1 MIMRWNMKTSLKYCT
16 QYFVVAVLA
25 VGLLGCSD
33 KRVTVLGPQKWEDL
47 ELRVEARPSPIRV
60 GMNEFIVI
68 ASRDVYKPGVGLIVN
83 IRASEQAEWR
93 QAIQDGFTGVYRR
106 AVQVDDPQT
115 QSLFVHV
122 RRSSND
128 NDETVLTFPLNQQ
141 RLSQLVKPVEK

>member
-1 MIMRWNMKTSLKYCT
+1 MIIRWNMKFGIRQWA
-16 QYFVVAVLA
+16 QYFIAAVLVA
-25 VGLLGCSD
+25 GLFGCSD
-33 KRVTVLGPQKWEDL
+33 KGAIVLGPQQWEDL

-68 ASRDVYKPGVGLIVN
+68 ASREVYKPGVGLIVK

-115 QSLFVHV
+115 QSLSVYV
-122 RRSSND
+122 RRTD
-128 NDETVLTFPLNQQ
+128 KDDETVLSFPLNQ
-141 RLSQLVKPVEK
+141 KPVS